1 MFGSTKWRTAVFN
14 VPDTVQDLMSV
25 RTTTLT
31 FTFLDPV
38 QCLIRLLTAGP
49 LSANEENMAF
59 VPRLNGRWYV
69 FIMMWAVIHERCH
82 ATYIT
87 LRYDDYEDG
96 DRFKRVHAALPSG
109 SFALMCTLFFD
120 SILRDKKGLHGVLLC
135 ILVCLLLCPLLCHL
149 LCHLLCLLLCP
160 FVVSFVVS
168 FVVYFVLGTVE
179 LQFQ

>member
-1 MFGSTKWRTAVFN
+1 MFGSTKWHTAVFN

-69 FIMMWAVIHERCH
+69 FIMMWAVIQNVMLHVLHLGMTIMKMVTGLNE
-82 ATYIT
+82 YT
-87 LRYDDYEDG
+87 L
-96 DRFKRVHAALPSG
+96 HS
-109 SFALMCTLFFD
+109 
-120 SILRDKKGLHGVLLC
+120 LRDRLR
-135 ILVCLLLCPLLCHL
+135 
-149 LCHLLCLLLCP
+149 
-160 FVVSFVVS
+160 
-168 FVVYFVLGTVE
+168 
-179 LQFQ
+179 